1 MQFPMALPTEL
12 SGHFKLSFKN
22 KWCRLSELNGWP
34 TDYKSVALPTELSR
48 HTKIVCVVHYNHFKR
63 DYQIMVPRGGI
74 EPPTR
79 GFSILCSTDWAI
91 WANLVLCRISKRI
104 FNAIPKRSTDWAI
117 WAIFSFMQNIN
128 KDFQCNSRWLYRLS
142 YLGILNFRLKIN
154 GADYPSWTDDLLITS
169 QLLYQLS

>member
-1 MQFPMALPTEL
+1 
-12 SGHFKLSFKN
+12 
-22 KWCRLSELNGWP
+22 
-34 TDYKSVALPTELSR
+34 
-48 HTKIVCVVHYNHFKR
+48 
-63 DYQIMVPRGGI
+63 MVPRGGI

-91 WANLVLCRISKRI
+91 WAK
-104 FNAIPKRSTDWAI
+104 
-117 WAIFSFMQNIN
+117 FSFMQKIN
-128 KDFQCNSRWLYRLS
+128 KDFQRNSRWLYRVS

>member
-1 MQFPMALPTEL
+1 MQFPMALPSEL

-48 HTKIVCVVHYNHFKR
+48 HTKIVCAVHYNHFKR

-91 WANLVLCRISKRI
+91 WAN
-104 FNAIPKRSTDWAI
+104 
-117 WAIFSFMQNIN
+117 FSFMQNIN

-142 YLGILNFRLKIN
+142 YLGKFQTHLWATNLVVAVWACGVLNGFCPLKSTFFW
-154 GADYPSWTDDLLITS
+154 GF
-169 QLLYQLS
+169 

>member
-1 MQFPMALPTEL
+1 MALLTELSGQYSVFVLNIQRGFSMQLPMALPTEL
-12 SGHFKLSFKN
+12 SGLSSWLQFAAKDN

-48 HTKIVCVVHYNHFKR
+48 HTKFVFAVHYNHFKR

-91 WANLVLCRISKRI
+91 WAIFCFCAEHPKRI
-104 FNAIPKRSTDWAI
+104 FNATPNGSTDWAI
-117 WAIFSFMQNIN
+117 WAIFCFCAEHPKRIFNATP
-128 KDFQCNSRWLYRLS
+128 
-142 YLGILNFRLKIN
+142 N
-154 GADYPSWTDDLLITS
+154 GSTNWAIWA
-169 QLLYQLS
+169 